1 MGVGGRSGLAASEGP
16 AGELPSPLGGRR
28 GAACRRTGPAGVP
41 STGGT
46 PGPCKGLSPVSSGA
60 AWLISRG
67 TLWKQALGGGSC
79 EARERP
85 WAAVELCSELRRWE
99 RDGGG
104 RLGAERSESRF
115 KEQCGFWNFPETCG
129 FESGT
134 LKLYA
139 SAHSPQDCQR
149 SLTGTCPGRDA
160 RLSGACPEPAPSA
173 PRGQGAPRP
182 RVTRA
187 RAGTGRRRSGAT
199 ERDVFLLSITS
210 GKALNPVSLLCDAV
224 VAASETGF
232 DVERRSGPVPGP
244 PPEAAG
250 DRILHECFISGE
262 NACAAHTGGERNGEF
277 AMSSLRERF
286 L

>member
-1 MGVGGRSGLAASEGP
+1 MKTGVGGRSRLAASEGP

-60 AWLISRG
+60 MWLISRG

-85 WAAVELCSELRRWE
+85 WAAVELCSQLRRWE

-104 RLGAERSESRF
+104 RLGAERGEGRL
-115 KEQCGFWNFPETCG
+115 KERCGFWNFPDMCG

-139 SAHSPQDCQR
+139 SAR
-149 SLTGTCPGRDA
+149 CPLGLSTVLDRHLSRA
-160 RLSGACPEPAPSA
+160 RRASERRVSGAC
-173 PRGQGAPRP
+173 
-182 RVTRA
+182 
-187 RAGTGRRRSGAT
+187 
-199 ERDVFLLSITS
+199 
-210 GKALNPVSLLCDAV
+210 ALCA
-224 VAASETGF
+224 
-232 DVERRSGPVPGP
+232 PGP
-244 PPEAAG
+244 GGAAPPSDSSTSR
-250 DRILHECFISGE
+250 DRTTAQRGHRTRRVFTLHHFG
-262 NACAAHTGGERNGEF
+262 
-277 AMSSLRERF
+277 
-286 L
+286 